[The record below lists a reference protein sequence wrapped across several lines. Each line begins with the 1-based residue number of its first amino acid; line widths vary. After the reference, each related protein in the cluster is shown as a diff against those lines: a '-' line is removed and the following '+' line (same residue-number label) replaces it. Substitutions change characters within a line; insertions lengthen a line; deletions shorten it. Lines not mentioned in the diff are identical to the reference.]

1 MISTSPPISEL
12 SIAYMAVFGSEIS
25 VDISMIVALYMKTTG
40 MMLAGAVASSAETF
54 AEIVVVLVIAVLLYW

>member
-12 SIAYMAVFGSEIS
+12 SIAYRAVFGSEIS